1 LLRARTPFHLDL
13 EPLSWQFPFA
23 AAIRKPPT
31 LRVAEFIIPWLTKIV
46 NKQFSARRATF
57 GARSYTAVRDDPCP
71 NCG

>member
-1 LLRARTPFHLDL
+1 M
-13 EPLSWQFPFA
+13 
-23 AAIRKPPT
+23 
-31 LRVAEFIIPWLTKIV
+31 AEFTIPWLTKIV